1 VNYRVSKAISVGNKL
16 LTNSGKGM
24 STELDERANK
34 FLVNCRTAK
43 TDIETQRKPLTA
55 YYPQTVPLR

>member
-1 VNYRVSKAISVGNKL
+1 
-16 LTNSGKGM
+16 M

-43 TDIETQRKPLTA
+43 TDIETQKAYHRFFDTIRKQFTEIEGN
-55 YYPQTVPLR
+55 